1 MPALS
6 LRLPEDLD
14 HRLDEEAH
22 LEGVPRS
29 EVARKAISEFLA
41 RREKERFMAELVAEA
56 RAGYAH
62 EAVRREALEVAEESI
77 VTGNEALD
85 LAEGRNAGQ
94 SSPEEESERWW
105 K

>member
-14 HRLDEEAH
+14 HRLDEEARR
-22 LEGVPRS
+22 EGLPRS
-29 EVARKAISEFLA
+29 EVARQAISEFLT

-56 RAGYAH
+56 RAGYAN
-62 EAVRREALEVAEESI
+62 EVVRREALDIAEGGV

-85 LAEGRNAGQ
+85 VAEGREPG
-94 SSPEEESERWW
+94 EEEGGRWW

>member
-1 MPALS
+1 MPVLS

-14 HRLDEEAH
+14 HRLAEEARR
-22 LEGVPRS
+22 EGLPRS
-29 EVARKAISEFLA
+29 EVARQAISEFLT

-56 RAGYAH
+56 RTGYAN
-62 EAVRREALEVAEESI
+62 EAIRREALEMAEEGI

-85 LAEGRNAGQ
+85 VAEGRQPG
-94 SSPEEESERWW
+94 EEDDERWW